1 MTLPDPAWI
10 YRQEAAE
17 LLEQLEHTLLD
28 LEHAPGDADLV
39 NTAFRAL
46 HTIKGSGAMFGFD
59 RVAGFTHHVETAFD
73 LVRKGQTA
81 ITPGLIAVSL
91 APRIISGASS
101 RRRTMP
107 PWKLA
112 RRSCSNC
119 VRRSR
124 CRPTPKPPSL
134 APPRRPLRS
143 GACTSGCRGRGGDA
157 LVTEGEETELDK
169 TLIERLG
176 DPLIHLIRNAADHGL
191 ELPERRLAAGKPAQG
206 RIVLAARHL
215 GHEVLIS
222 ISDDGGGLDHARIL
236 QCAEEQ
242 GLLPPGARP
251 SDAELFQVLFQPGF
265 STAREVTSVSGRG
278 VGMDVVRRAI
288 EALRGNIDIASRPSM
303 IARVSGRRAACR
315 EQDVGAEQINQ
326 AIQQLDKVTQ
336 QNASPSEQMS
346 ATSEELAA
354 QAEQLQAASGF
365 FRAGQDGAS
374 AGAHTTAP
382 RHPVRSAP
390 VLAVPMHGVRT
401 HGAQTNG
408 AQTNGT
414 IEKRPSA
421 RHQPPR
427 RVAGNGHDAGARKP
441 AATKPGN
448 GFALDLA
455 SADGDAHDAEFV
467 HY

>member
-1 MTLPDPAWI
+1 MPTWSTRRSVKLYVP
-10 YRQEAAE
+10 
-17 LLEQLEHTLLD
+17 
-28 LEHAPGDADLV
+28 
-39 NTAFRAL
+39 
-46 HTIKGSGAMFGFD
+46 IKGSGAMFGFD

-143 GACTSGCRGRGGDA
+143 GTCISGCRGRGGDA

-191 ELPERRLAAGKPAQG
+191 KSPERRLAAGKPAQG

-242 GLLPPGARP
+242 GLLPPGGRPHDAR
-251 SDAELFQVLFQPGF
+251 
-265 STAREVTSVSGRG
+265 
-278 VGMDVVRRAI
+278 
-288 EALRGNIDIASRPSM
+288 
-303 IARVSGRRAACR
+303 
-315 EQDVGAEQINQ
+315 
-326 AIQQLDKVTQ
+326 
-336 QNASPSEQMS
+336 
-346 ATSEELAA
+346 
-354 QAEQLQAASGF
+354 
-365 FRAGQDGAS
+365 
-374 AGAHTTAP
+374 
-382 RHPVRSAP
+382 
-390 VLAVPMHGVRT
+390 AVPGAVPARFLDRARGHQCVRPWCWYGC
-401 HGAQTNG
+401 GAAGDRG
-408 AQTNGT
+408 AAWQY
-414 IEKRPSA
+414 
-421 RHQPPR
+421 RHRQPPIDDR
-427 RVAGNGHDAGARKP
+427 QGQRQTRCVP
-441 AATKPGN
+441 
-448 GFALDLA
+448 
-455 SADGDAHDAEFV
+455 
-467 HY
+467 

>member
-1 MTLPDPAWI
+1 M
-10 YRQEAAE
+10 
-17 LLEQLEHTLLD
+17 
-28 LEHAPGDADLV
+28 
-39 NTAFRAL
+39 
-46 HTIKGSGAMFGFD
+46 
-59 RVAGFTHHVETAFD
+59 
-73 LVRKGQTA
+73 
-81 ITPGLIAVSL
+81 
-91 APRIISGASS
+91 
-101 RRRTMP
+101 
-107 PWKLA
+107 
-112 RRSCSNC
+112 
-119 VRRSR
+119 
-124 CRPTPKPPSL
+124 
-134 APPRRPLRS
+134 
-143 GACTSGCRGRGGDA
+143 
-157 LVTEGEETELDK
+157 
-169 TLIERLG
+169 
-176 DPLIHLIRNAADHGL
+176 
-191 ELPERRLAAGKPAQG
+191 
-206 RIVLAARHL
+206 
-215 GHEVLIS
+215 
-222 ISDDGGGLDHARIL
+222 
-236 QCAEEQ
+236 
-242 GLLPPGARP
+242 
-251 SDAELFQVLFQPGF
+251 LFQPGT

-278 VGMDVVRRAI
+278 VGMDVARRAI